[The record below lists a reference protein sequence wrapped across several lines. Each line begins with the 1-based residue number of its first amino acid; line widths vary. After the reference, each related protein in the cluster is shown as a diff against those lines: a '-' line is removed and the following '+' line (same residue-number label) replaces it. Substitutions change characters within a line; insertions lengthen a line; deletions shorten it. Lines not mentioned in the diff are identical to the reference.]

1 MLMPRLWAICRVGWP
16 WPRQRKISRS
26 RSLSN
31 ARSKFSSEVEGSE
44 EGPTSLL
51 IQFESDPKQKELVWQ
66 FVLPATREDQKMTGA
81 GTCFGNIMFMHG
93 LPAPLIQNPRA
104 RFYFTEKGWNK
115 VGRFVTSEA
124 QKKGFVMRVIR
135 RKNPASSQI
144 VYRDDLQVALLP
156 TNWKRKD
163 R

>member
-1 MLMPRLWAICRVGWP
+1 MANVHGVVEL
-16 WPRQRKISRS
+16 RKSG
-26 RSLSN
+26 
-31 ARSKFSSEVEGSE
+31 ARPMTDFVYQLKPESWLANMIYRIITDFRM
-44 EGPTSLL
+44 

-115 VGRFVTSEA
+115 VGRFVTCEA
-124 QKKGFVMRVIR
+124 QKKGFVMKVIR
-135 RKNPASSQI
+135 RKNPAASQI
-144 VYRDDLQVALLP
+144 VYRDGLQVSLLP
-156 TNWKRKD
+156 NAPLPAEP
-163 R
+163 

>member
-1 MLMPRLWAICRVGWP
+1 MTQLRLPVKT
-16 WPRQRKISRS
+16 RKLVNKHDLPHHHGLQDDS
-26 RSLSN
+26 
-31 ARSKFSSEVEGSE
+31 V
-44 EGPTSLL
+44 
-51 IQFESDPKQKELVWQ
+51 QSDPNQKEVVWQ

-104 RFYFTEKGWNK
+104 RFYFTERGWNK

-124 QKKGFVMRVIR
+124 RKKGFVMRVIR
-135 RKNPASSQI
+135 QKNPAASQI

-156 TNWKRKD
+156 MNWKRKD